1 MAGGNGRR
9 VGDRSLGRSAF
20 ETWPGQF
27 DVPSCHVGGAPV
39 EFGDPPVIRGTR
51 LDPSK
56 NPGGIEIF
64 GRKEHRAEG
73 VDARGSSGWSEGVGN
88 GHRATALRH
97 RAVQSVRQG
106 AGGNVASEVSFGR

>member
-39 EFGDPPVIRGTR
+39 EFGNPPVIRGTR
-51 LDPSK
+51 FDAGK
-56 NPGGIEIF
+56 NPGGIKIL

-73 VDARGSSGWSEGVGN
+73 VDA
-88 GHRATALRH
+88 
-97 RAVQSVRQG
+97 
-106 AGGNVASEVSFGR
+106 FGRGG